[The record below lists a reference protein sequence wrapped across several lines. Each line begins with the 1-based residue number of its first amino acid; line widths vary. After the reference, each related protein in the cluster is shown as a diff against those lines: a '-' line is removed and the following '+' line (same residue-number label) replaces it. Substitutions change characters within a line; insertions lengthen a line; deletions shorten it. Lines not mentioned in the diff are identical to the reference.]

1 MHYNNLNLIK
11 GGLYMVKQTV
21 SLQGDHHI
29 KRISEIVQEASKFES
44 KMALYTPTYNK
55 KINLKDTLGL
65 LSLSLQK
72 GTEVTITAIGT
83 DEQEA
88 IAAIVNRL

>member
-1 MHYNNLNLIK
+1 
-11 GGLYMVKQTV
+11 MVKQTV
-21 SLQGDHHI
+21 LLQGDHHI
-29 KRISEIVQEASKFES
+29 KRISEIVQVASKFQS
-44 KMALYTPTYNK
+44 KLALYTPTYNK

-72 GTEVTITAIGT
+72 GAEVTITAAGT

-88 IAAIVNRL
+88 IAAIINRL

>member
-1 MHYNNLNLIK
+1 
-11 GGLYMVKQTV
+11 MVKQTV

-29 KRISEIVQEASKFES
+29 KRISEIVQEASKFQS
-44 KMALYTPTYNK
+44 KVALYTPAYNK
-55 KINLKDTLGL
+55 KINLRDTLGL

-72 GTEVTITAIGT
+72 GAEVTITATGI

-88 IAAIVNRL
+88 MAAIVNRL